1 MKRRTFVT
9 LLAAAGTWPAGLR
22 AQAGKVW
29 RVGALFPNTQEFSM
43 PLYAPFE
50 QAARALGYV
59 EGQNFVVVRRFADD
73 KYERLPAL
81 AVELVQSRTDLLV
94 GAGNAATHALAGAT
108 STIPII
114 GATMIDPVGSGLA
127 ESLARPGRNI
137 TGLVN
142 IMTDISGKHVELLGQ
157 IVPRANRLAVL
168 NNLKNPIAPAALHA
182 IEAAAKPRGVS
193 VLSVNASSQAELRPA
208 FATMS
213 KNGAQGVI
221 ILSDI
226 LFVAHHRE
234 IAKLAIEH
242 RLPSIFNI
250 EDYARAGGL
259 ISYGQPVTY
268 YAQRTAVYMDRIF
281 KGAKPAELPIE
292 LPTNVKLVLNRQTA
306 NALGLAIPKEMLLRA
321 DEVI

>member
-1 MKRRTFVT
+1 MKRRAFVT
-9 LLAAAGTWPAGLR
+9 LLAAGAWPLVVR

-29 RVGALFPNTQEFSM
+29 RVGALFPNTRDFSM

-50 QAARALGYV
+50 QAARELGYV
-59 EGQNFVVVRRFADD
+59 EGQNFIVERRFADD

-81 AVELVQSRTDLLV
+81 ATELVQSKVDLLV
-94 GAGNAATHALAGAT
+94 AAGNAATHALANAT

-114 GATMIDPVGSGLA
+114 GATMIDPIGSGLA
-127 ESLARPGRNI
+127 ESLARPGRNV

-142 IMTDISGKHVELLGQ
+142 IMTDISGKHVELLALV
-157 IVPRANRLAVL
+157 VPRMARVAVL

-182 IEAAAKPRGVS
+182 IEAAAKPRNVA
-193 VLSVNASSQAELRPA
+193 VLSMNASSRQDFEPA
-208 FATMS
+208 FAAMS

-234 IAKLAIEH
+234 IAKLALAH
-242 RLPSIFNI
+242 KLPSIFNI

-259 ISYGQPVTY
+259 ISYGQPITY
-268 YAQRTAVYMDRIF
+268 YARRTAVYMDRIF
-281 KGAKPAELPIE
+281 KGAKAAELPIE
-292 LPTNVKLVLNRQTA
+292 LPTNVKLVVNRQTA
-306 NALGLAIPKEMLLRA
+306 GALGITIPQDMLLRA
-321 DEVI
+321 DDVVG